1 MTIHKEGYRHIIVGL
16 IVILVA
22 GLLFMSLF
30 PNAGPWL
37 FVVYGGLAL
46 FFLLITWFFRS
57 PKRQIKLL
65 PSSVISPAD
74 GKVVVIEEVNN
85 PMIPGQA
92 VRQVSVFMSPL
103 NVHLNRYPV
112 SGEIV
117 STRHYP
123 GKYLVAWH
131 PKSSSLNERTNT
143 LIKTANNH
151 SVLVSQVAGFVA
163 RRIVCYAAA
172 GKIVSQGSE
181 MGFIKFGSRVDI
193 YMPLAYK
200 VHVGLGDKVRGGLSV
215 IASLPA

>member
-1 MTIHKEGYRHIIVGL
+1 MTIHKEGYRHIVVGL
-16 IVILVA
+16 IVIILIVI
-22 GLLFMSLF
+22 LFRQIL
-30 PNAGPWL
+30 PDPAPWHL
-37 FVVYGGLAL
+37 YVYGGLAL
-46 FFLLITWFFRS
+46 FFFWIMWFFRS
-57 PKRQIKLL
+57 PKRQVNQHS
-65 PSSVISPAD
+65 SSVISPAD
-74 GKVVVIEEVNN
+74 GKIVVIEEVTN

-112 SGEIV
+112 SGEVV
-117 STRHYP
+117 SAVHYP

-143 LIKTANNH
+143 LIRTENNH
-151 SVLVSQVAGFVA
+151 FVLVSQVAGFLA

-172 GKIVSQGSE
+172 GKKVSQGSE

-193 YMPLAYK
+193 YMPLDYK
-200 VHVGLGDKVRGGLSV
+200 VHVGLGDQVRGGLSM